1 MKPSIF
7 ERLSV
12 FSVSMIEI
20 SQQHNIVWPVKVVY
34 KLLTSVF
41 WGDISHHLNLLVL
54 FGSVF
59 FLFLF
64 VPLGT

>member
-1 MKPSIF
+1 M
-7 ERLSV
+7 
-12 FSVSMIEI
+12 MEI
-20 SQQHNIVWPVKVVY
+20 SQQHNIVLHVEVVY

-41 WGDISHHLNLLVL
+41 WGDISHHLNLLVP
-54 FGSVF
+54 FGRVF